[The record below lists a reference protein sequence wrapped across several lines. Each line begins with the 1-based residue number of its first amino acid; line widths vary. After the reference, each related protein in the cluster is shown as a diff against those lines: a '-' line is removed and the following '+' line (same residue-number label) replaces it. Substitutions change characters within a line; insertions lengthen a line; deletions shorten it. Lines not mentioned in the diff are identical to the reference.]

1 VNGTSTA
8 SGRHNSGEAGRTP
21 GTRGAVFDRV
31 VLITGAGSGIG
42 AAPIAFHLPNEA
54 RPITGRVTHMNDGV
68 TLG

>member
-1 VNGTSTA
+1 M
-8 SGRHNSGEAGRTP
+8 HNSGNAGSTP
-21 GTRGAVFDRV
+21 GTRGAVFECV

-54 RPITGRVTHMNDGV
+54 RRITGRLIHMNGGL